1 MLDHFIYFLW
11 LILLLYLIFF
21 YLFPPYFSSMVYIIF
36 LFEFVLRHLIIQYL
50 FLKWLFLLFSF
61 WVPSILILF
70 PLFFSHC
77 GLSFCI
83 SDSRQILL
91 EDSYCSFVSF
101 ITVFFFF
108 VPACLEVTS
117 YQRKIFYIFWFFFVV
132 LNGCSLLYFCSYSF
146 LNSCYFKN
154 ILFCQFCPL
163 LWGFIYR
170 CYCW

>member
-1 MLDHFIYFLW
+1 MLFCSSILTSPTPQKIKFVYVGPFHLLSLTYFTSLSH
-11 LILLLYLIFF
+11 LF

-91 EDSYCSFVSF
+91 EDSYCSFVSCIF
-101 ITVFFFF
+101 LLCSCLFGGDFL
-108 VPACLEVTS
+108 PAENLLHFL
-117 YQRKIFYIFWFFFVV
+117 IF
-132 LNGCSLLYFCSYSF
+132 LCSFEWL
-146 LNSCYFKN
+146 
-154 ILFCQFCPL
+154 
-163 LWGFIYR
+163 
-170 CYCW
+170 